1 MNNKIFYATI
11 ISEELKDIVYKIFF
25 HRLKLLFHR
34 IIIRLNRIV
43 SDEN

>member
-11 ISEELKDIVYKIFF
+11 ISEEVKDIAHKIFF

-34 IIIRLNRIV
+34 IIIRLSRIV